1 MIELEHAR
9 TLLSDMGLTMSA
21 QLLDAQIER
30 SAGSHDT
37 YVQFLDGLLTSEK
50 QERDR
55 RNLDFRIRRAHLPY
69 VRRIEEYDFSFQPSI
84 DKRLV
89 DELATTAFAQR
100 AENIVLLGP
109 PGVGKTHL
117 AVGFAM
123 KALDAGMSVNF
134 TTLAHMI
141 TDLERSASRGTLSR
155 RWSTYS
161 KPSLLIIDEVG
172 YMQLD
177 RGQAE
182 ILFRIV
188 ADRYEKG
195 SIIFTSNKYFSDW
208 GELLSD
214 SVIAT
219 ALLDRLRHHA
229 HVINIRGQ
237 SCRLKDRLSAGAF
250 SPALSAPGGK
260 NTGAQEPGDFGHF

>member
-1 MIELEHAR
+1 MVELEHAR
-9 TLLSDMGLTMSA
+9 SLLDEMGLTTA
-21 QLLDAQIER
+21 VQLLDAQIER
-30 SAGSHDT
+30 SNTGHQT
-37 YVQFLDGLLTSEK
+37 YVQFLNELLTAEK
-50 QERDR
+50 QTRDR
-55 RNLDFRIRRAHLPY
+55 RNLEFRIRRAHLPY
-69 VRRIEEYDFSFQPSI
+69 VRRIEEYDFDFQPSV
-84 DKRLV
+84 DKRLI
-89 DELATTAFAQR
+89 DELSTTAFAQR
-100 AENIVLLGP
+100 AENVVLLGP

-117 AVGFAM
+117 AVGLAM

-134 TTLAHMI
+134 TTLSHMI
-141 TDLERSASRGTLSR
+141 TDLERSASHGTLTR
-155 RWSTYS
+155 RWNAYRN
-161 KPSLLIIDEVG
+161 PSLLIIDEIG

-188 ADRYEKG
+188 ADRYERG

-219 ALLDRLRHHA
+219 ALLDRLLHHA

-237 SCRLKDRLSAGAF
+237 SYRLKDRLSSGAF
-250 SPALSAPGGK
+250 GPAVSDPGGMK
-260 NTGAQEPGDFGHF
+260 TGAQEPGVLVHF

>member
-1 MIELEHAR
+1 MVELEHAR
-9 TLLSDMGLTMSA
+9 ALLSEMGLTTGA

-30 SAGSHDT
+30 SNKNHHT
-37 YVQFLDGLLTSEK
+37 YVQFLNELLSSEK
-50 QERDR
+50 QTRDK
-55 RNLDFRIRRAHLPY
+55 RNLAFRIRRAHLPY
-69 VRRIEEYDFSFQPSI
+69 VRRVEEYDFDFQPSV

-100 AENIVLLGP
+100 AENVVLLGP

-117 AVGFAM
+117 AVGLAM

-134 TTLAHMI
+134 TTLSHMI
-141 TDLERSASRGTLSR
+141 TDLERSASRGTLTR
-155 RWSTYS
+155 RWGAYRN
-161 KPSLLIIDEVG
+161 PSLLIIDEIG

-177 RGQAE
+177 RSQAE

-188 ADRYEKG
+188 ADRYETG

-219 ALLDRLRHHA
+219 ALLDRLLHHA

-237 SCRLKDRLSAGAF
+237 SYRLKDRLGSGAF
-250 SPALSAPGGK
+250 TPALSDLGGK
-260 NTGAQEPGDFGHF
+260 KTGAQEPGDLVHF

>member
-1 MIELEHAR
+1 MVELEHAR
-9 TLLSDMGLTMSA
+9 ATLDDMGLTVSSN
-21 QLLDAQIER
+21 LLDAQIER
-30 SAGSHDT
+30 STNAHHT
-37 YVQFLDGLLTSEK
+37 YVQFLNELLVCEK

-55 RNLDFRIRRAHLPY
+55 RNLEFRIRRAHLPF
-69 VRRIEEYDFSFQPSI
+69 VRRIEEYDFTFQPSV

-89 DELATTAFAQR
+89 DELSTTAFAQR
-100 AENIVLLGP
+100 AENVVLLGP

-117 AVGFAM
+117 AVGLAM

-134 TTLAHMI
+134 TTLARMI
-141 TDLERSASRGTLSR
+141 MDLERAASRGTFAR
-155 RWSTYS
+155 RWSAYS
-161 KPSLLIIDEVG
+161 KPELLIIDEVG

-188 ADRYEKG
+188 SDRYERG

-219 ALLDRLRHHA
+219 AVLDRLLHHA
-229 HVINIRGQ
+229 YVINIRGQ
-237 SCRLKDRLSAGAF
+237 SYRLKDRLQTGAF
-250 SPALSAPGGK
+250 SPALSGSGGK
-260 NTGAQEPGDFGHF
+260 KTGVQNAGDFGHF

>member
-1 MIELEHAR
+1 MVELEHTRAM
-9 TLLSDMGLTMSA
+9 LSDMGLGTSA
-21 QLLDAQIER
+21 QFLDAQIER
-30 SAGSHDT
+30 STGGHHT
-37 YVQFLDGLLTSEK
+37 YVQFLHSLLSVEK

-55 RNLDFRIRRAHLPY
+55 RNLEFRIRRAHLPY
-69 VRRIEEYDFSFQPSI
+69 VRRIEEYDFSFQPGI
-84 DKRLV
+84 DKRLI
-89 DELATTAFAQR
+89 DELSTTAFAQR
-100 AENIVLLGP
+100 AENVVLLGP

-117 AVGFAM
+117 AVGLAM
-123 KALDAGMSVNF
+123 KALDAGMSVYF

-141 TDLERSASRGTLSR
+141 TDLERSVSKGTITR
-155 RWSTYS
+155 RWSCY
-161 KPSLLIIDEVG
+161 KNPDLLIIDEVG

-188 ADRYEKG
+188 ADRYERG

-219 ALLDRLRHHA
+219 ALLDRLLHHA

-237 SCRLKDRLSAGAF
+237 SYRLKDRLEAGAAV
-250 SPALSAPGGK
+250 PAFRLPGGRE
-260 NTGAQEPGDFGHF
+260 TGAQEPGDFGHF

>member
-1 MIELEHAR
+1 MVDQEHAR
-9 TLLSDMGLTMSA
+9 ALLSDMGLSMSSH
-21 QLLDAQIER
+21 LLDAQIER
-30 SAGSHDT
+30 STAGHHT
-37 YVQFLDGLLTSEK
+37 YAQFLDELLTAEK
-50 QERDR
+50 TERER
-55 RNLDFRIRRAHLPY
+55 KNLEFRIRRAHLPY
-69 VRRIEEYDFSFQPSI
+69 VRRIEEFNFEFQPSI
-84 DKRLV
+84 DRRLI
-89 DELATTAFAQR
+89 DELATTAFAHR
-100 AENIVLLGP
+100 GENVVFLGP

-117 AVGFAM
+117 AVGLAM

-134 TTLAHMI
+134 TTLSHLI
-141 TDLERSASRGTLSR
+141 TDLEQSVSRGTLAR
-155 RWSTYS
+155 RWTSYR
-161 KPSLLIIDEVG
+161 KPELLVIDEMG

-188 ADRYEKG
+188 ADRYERG

-219 ALLDRLRHHA
+219 ALLDRLLHHA

-237 SCRLKDRLSAGAF
+237 SYRLKDRLNAGAM
-250 SPALSAPGGK
+250 SPALRPSGG
-260 NTGAQEPGDFGHF
+260 TELGAQVAGDFGHF

>member
-1 MIELEHAR
+1 MVELEHAR
-9 TLLSDMGLTMSA
+9 AMLSDMGLSTSA
-21 QLLDAQIER
+21 HLLDAQIER
-30 SAGSHDT
+30 STGSHHT
-37 YVQFLDGLLTSEK
+37 YAQFLDELLSFEK

-55 RNLDFRIRRAHLPY
+55 KNLEFRIRRAHLPY
-69 VRRIEEYDFSFQPSI
+69 VRRIEEFDFSFQPSI

-89 DELATTAFAQR
+89 DELATTAFAKR
-100 AENIVLLGP
+100 GENVILLGP

-117 AVGFAM
+117 AVGLAM
-123 KALDAGMSVNF
+123 KVLEDGMSVNF

-141 TDLERSASRGTLSR
+141 MDLEHSASAR
-155 RWSTYS
+155 RWSTYRN
-161 KPSLLIIDEVG
+161 PALLIIDEVG

-177 RGQAE
+177 RSQAE

-188 ADRYEKG
+188 AERYEQG

-208 GELLSD
+208 GELLND

-219 ALLDRLRHHA
+219 AVLDRLLHHA

-237 SCRLKDRLSAGAF
+237 SYRLKDRLAAGAF
-250 SPALSAPGGK
+250 SPASEPSGGK
-260 NTGAQEPGDFGHF
+260 RTGAKEPGDFGHF

>member
-1 MIELEHAR
+1 MVELEHAR
-9 TLLSDMGLTMSA
+9 VLLYDMGLSMSS

-30 SAGSHDT
+30 SNTGHHT
-37 YVQFLDGLLTSEK
+37 YVQFLDELLTSEK

-55 RNLDFRIRRAHLPY
+55 RNLEFRIRRAHLPY
-69 VRRIEEYDFSFQPSI
+69 VRRIEEFDFGFQPGI
-84 DKRLV
+84 DRRLI
-89 DELATTAFAQR
+89 DELSTTAFAQR
-100 AENIVLLGP
+100 AENVVLLGP

-117 AVGFAM
+117 AVGLAM
-123 KALDAGMSVNF
+123 KALDAGLSVNF

-141 TDLERSASRGTLSR
+141 TDLERSASYGTSAR
-155 RWSTYS
+155 RWNAYRN
-161 KPSLLIIDEVG
+161 PSLLIIDEIG

-188 ADRYEKG
+188 ADRYERG

-219 ALLDRLRHHA
+219 ALLDRLLHHA

-237 SCRLKDRLSAGAF
+237 SYRLKDRLKHSLKI
-250 SPALSAPGGK
+250 SSVL
-260 NTGAQEPGDFGHF
+260 H

>member
-1 MIELEHAR
+1 MVELEHAR
-9 TLLSDMGLTMSA
+9 AALHDMGLTMSSH
-21 QLLDAQIER
+21 LLDAQIER
-30 SAGSHDT
+30 SSGAHHT
-37 YVQFLDGLLTSEK
+37 YAQFLDELLSSEK

-55 RNLDFRIRRAHLPY
+55 KNLEFRIRRAHLPY

-89 DELATTAFAQR
+89 DELATTAFTQR
-100 AENIVLLGP
+100 AENVVLLGP

-117 AVGFAM
+117 AVGLAM
-123 KALDAGMSVNF
+123 KALDAGMSVYF
-134 TTLAHMI
+134 TTLARMI
-141 TDLERSASRGTLSR
+141 MDLERSASRGTITR
-155 RWSTYS
+155 RWSAYS
-161 KPSLLIIDEVG
+161 KPALLIIDEVG

-188 ADRYEKG
+188 SDRYERG

-208 GELLSD
+208 GELLND

-219 ALLDRLRHHA
+219 AILDRLLHHA

-237 SCRLKDRLSAGAF
+237 SYRLRDRLETGAF
-250 SPALSAPGGK
+250 SPATSASGGK
-260 NTGAQEPGDFGHF
+260 KTGVKSSGDFGHF